1 MDSLSETLDTALDIV
16 KPSESKISQD
26 RDETNAK
33 AEVKENHKPELTA
46 SEQDSESHLNDDQQC
61 KTNVYKDNQTVLLDS
76 QENIQKL
83 SLDENSNT
91 SKETSLENETKS
103 DLMHVQDSDKITD
116 MEKDSTKHVSFNIN
130 QNSNPDDLT
139 FEEESDFSDH
149 QNNMKYSDH
158 KDQLE
163 ETKRDNSSP
172 AQLKDNAFN
181 AEPEPAVSENNSVL
195 KTEQELTDKGSAL
208 KVKQESMVTE
218 TDSALK
224 KDHEVTVDSF
234 VSDSSTSI
242 DAEMSEEELQDLHVR
257 VDIFRFLLPGL
268 CHLTSEDIPRLV
280 LIQEGILALLDLYM
294 WRQWNLF
301 TQNPQSREVQVRF
314 LYYIYAEHLAR

>member
-26 RDETNAK
+26 GDETNAK
-33 AEVKENHKPELTA
+33 AKVKENHEPELTA
-46 SEQDSESHLNDDQQC
+46 SEQDCESHLNDDQQC
-61 KTNVYKDNQTVLLDS
+61 ETNVYKDNQTVLLDS

-91 SKETSLENETKS
+91 SKETGLENETKS

-116 MEKDSTKHVSFNIN
+116 MEKDSTKHVSFNVN

-139 FEEESDFSDH
+139 FEEESDFRDH
-149 QNNMKYSDH
+149 QNNTKYSDH

-172 AQLKDNAFN
+172 TQLKDNAFN

-218 TDSALK
+218 TDRALK

-234 VSDSSTSI
+234 VSDSSTSV